1 MRELSKSLALIA
13 KGLAVL
19 FALIYFYTS
28 GFGIFNSQSNLGL
41 YLLFCNALSIMLYP
55 ASKKRPGS
63 KALIAYDVVVFI
75 LSAVTIIYWMT
86 EYADYCANRVGLPY
100 RADIYMGLV
109 MIFVSLEV
117 TRRVMG
123 NTLALLGLFMVLQTY
138 FGPHLPGI
146 FTHRG
151 ISIARIVE
159 FNYFIDGIFGT
170 VVSVF
175 ATYVMP
181 FLIFGAFLQKS
192 GGGDFFIN
200 LASALAGR
208 IAGGPA
214 LIAVGGSAIFGSIS
228 GSPVANVVATGT
240 FTIPMMKKVG
250 YSPEFAGAVEA
261 AASTGGTFLP
271 PIMGAGAFILA
282 TITETPYSKIMIMAT
297 LPALLYYMSLGF
309 MVYFRARNKG
319 LLGLPKEDLPKV
331 RDVFRQGWYFA
342 FTIVVLIILIMAGFS
357 VPLTAFGATL
367 FVIFCSMFRK
377 ETRLT
382 VGKFIDILETAGK
395 SALSVGATAG
405 TLGLVMGGITLSG
418 LGIKFSSMILAFSQ
432 GNLFLTIIL
441 VALIATIVGM
451 GLPCTAS
458 YIILAILAAPSLIE
472 LGIVPVHAHLLI
484 FWLSMISNLT
494 PPVCVAAFAAASIS
508 GGNPMKTGLN
518 AFVLG
523 IYMYLMP
530 FAFAYCPQL
539 LILGSDFVSVLEI
552 VLSYLIGTVALA
564 AAVQGWLFRRLA
576 VWERILYFG
585 GCILLSTPEVTTDL
599 MGAAIFLLLTARNY
613 QANKRTIAGSAA
625 KSRRQASPT

>member
-1 MRELSKSLALIA
+1 MRELSKSLALVA
-13 KGLAVL
+13 KGLSVL
-19 FALIYFYTS
+19 FAAIYFYTS

-41 YLLFCNALSIMLYP
+41 YLLFCNALAVMLYP
-55 ASKKRPGS
+55 ASKKSPGN
-63 KALIAYDVVVFI
+63 KALMVYDVIVFV
-75 LSAVTIIYWMT
+75 LSAVAIIYWMT
-86 EYADYCANRVGLPY
+86 VYSEYCAKRVGLPD
-100 RADIYMGLV
+100 RLDIYMGLV

-123 NTLALLGLFMVLQTY
+123 NTLAILGLFMVLQTY
-138 FGPHLPGI
+138 LGPHLPGI

-151 ISIARIVE
+151 ISLARIVE

-192 GGGDFFIN
+192 GAGDFFIN

-240 FTIPMMKKVG
+240 FTIPMMKRVG

-282 TITETPYSKIMIMAT
+282 TITETPYSKIMVMAT
-297 LPALLYYMSLGF
+297 LPALLYYMSLAF
-309 MVYFRARNKG
+309 MVYFRAKAKG
-319 LLGLPKEDLPKV
+319 LQGLPKEELPKIGE
-331 RDVFRQGWYFA
+331 VFKQGWYFA

-377 ETRLT
+377 ETRLNLR
-382 VGKFIDILETAGK
+382 KLIDILDAAGK

-418 LGIKFSSMILAFSQ
+418 LGIKFSSMILAFSD
-432 GNLFLTIIL
+432 GNLFMTIVL

-458 YIILAILAAPSLIE
+458 YIVLAILAAPSLIE
-472 LGIVPVHAHLLI
+472 LGIIPVHAHLLI

-508 GGNPMKTGLN
+508 GGNPMKTGLH
-518 AFVLG
+518 ACVLG

-539 LILGSDFVSVLEI
+539 LIYGSNFFSVVEI
-552 VLSYLIGTVALA
+552 VLSYLVGTVALA
-564 AAVQGWLFRRLA
+564 AAVQGWLYRNLTI
-576 VWERILYFG
+576 WERFLYLA
-585 GCILLSTPEVTTDL
+585 GCVLLATPEVITDL
-599 MGAAIFLLLTARNY
+599 IGFAIVALLTVRNY
-613 QANKRTIAGSAA
+613 KRSYPHER
-625 KSRRQASPT
+625 SRAF